1 MKLFS
6 LDKTAA
12 FAWSPGVDVPLLLA
26 TGTKAGAM
34 DASFSSATE
43 LDLYVVDLAK
53 APKKVG
59 STTAT
64 AR

>member
-6 LDKTAA
+6 VDKTAA
-12 FAWSPGVDVPLLLA
+12 FAWSPGVQGPLLLA

-43 LDLYVVDLAK
+43 LDFYAVESSM
-53 APKKVG
+53 KKVG
-59 STTAT
+59 STTVN